1 METGQEDWGFR
12 VWKSSLFLMAAIT
25 YLPRHHV
32 EIIKCSISDPQEAS
46 QSRMSRWT
54 GQSSGICILCRW
66 LKSESHSIQMCRQ
79 CVRKSLGQY
88 CYCHKVS
95 VYWLSFLFV
104 HIGVWPPSGHVD
116 SRKEESRQWWGEG
129 KSKLY
134 TSLRLQI
141 LDNHKKRDKVLFGGV
156 RNCTDIHCIFSLFSW
171 TLSTGSS

>member
-1 METGQEDWGFR
+1 M
-12 VWKSSLFLMAAIT
+12 
-25 YLPRHHV
+25 
-32 EIIKCSISDPQEAS
+32 
-46 QSRMSRWT
+46 
-54 GQSSGICILCRW
+54 
-66 LKSESHSIQMCRQ
+66 
-79 CVRKSLGQY
+79 GQY

-116 SRKEESRQWWGEG
+116 SRKEESRKWWGEG

-156 RNCTDIHCIFSLFSW
+156 RNYTDIHCIFSLFS
-171 TLSTGSS
+171 

>member
-25 YLPRHHV
+25 YLHRHHV
-32 EIIKCSISDPQEAS
+32 EIIKCRIPDPQEAS
-46 QSRMSRWT
+46 KAECPGGRGRAQVSAF
-54 GQSSGICILCRW
+54 CRW
-66 LKSESHSIQMCRQ
+66 LKSESHSIQMCGQ
-79 CVRKSLGQY
+79 CARKSLAQY

-104 HIGVWPPSGHVD
+104 HIGVWPPRGHVD
-116 SRKEESRQWWGEG
+116 SRKAESRKWWGEG

-156 RNCTDIHCIFSLFSW
+156 RNYTDIHCIFSLFSW